1 MAEQFDGIVVGA
13 GISGA
18 ATAYYLK
25 RQGMDRVLLLE
36 RDAPA
41 SGGTGKSAAIV
52 RQHYSTPLMARLART
67 SVETFEVLEGEL
79 GSNTGYTAAGYVFLA
94 PGDGAEVA
102 HRNVEMQ
109 RTLGIDTVWLS
120 SDELANRF
128 DWLNCDGLVGGAFE
142 ARGGYADPV
151 RSAEAYVRGFEALGG
166 AFRRRTPCR
175 RLVRNG
181 SKVIGVE
188 TDEGVIIGGAIVNAA
203 GPWAS
208 FLAASAGLPLRMRMV
223 REQDT
228 VWEARPDRPLPEHS
242 ISDAFDAIYIR
253 PQGDR
258 RFIIGRG
265 FPKDYVDVDPYNYKV
280 TADDDFITDVAARFE
295 RRIPSMA
302 GARLIHAYA
311 ALYDVTVDWY
321 PYVGSRADTPGY
333 YDFNGGS
340 GHGFKIAP
348 GLARELARWI
358 VAGEVADDFAQLT
371 YDRIEGG
378 RLFQQSYGG
387 NRG

>member
-1 MAEQFDGIVVGA
+1 MAEQFDGVVIGA

-18 ATAYYLK
+18 ATAYYLE
-25 RQGMDRVLLLE
+25 RLGMDRVLLLE

-52 RQHYSTPLMARLART
+52 RQHYSTRLMARLARA
-67 SVETFEVLEGEL
+67 SIEIFAGLREEL
-79 GSNTGYTAAGYVFLA
+79 GSDTGYTPAGYVFLA
-94 PGDGAEVA
+94 PGDGGEVA
-102 HRNVEMQ
+102 RRNVEMQ
-109 RTLGIDTVWLS
+109 QSLGINTEWLS
-120 SDELANRF
+120 NEELATRF
-128 DWLNCDGLVGGAFE
+128 AWLNCEGLVGGAFE
-142 ARGGYADPV
+142 AQGGYADPV
-151 RSAEAYVRGFEALGG
+151 RTAEAYVHGFEALGG
-166 AFRRRTPCR
+166 TFRRRTPCR
-175 RLVRNG
+175 RLIRNG
-181 SKVIGVE
+181 GRVTGIE
-188 TDEGVIIGGAIVNAA
+188 TDDGVVEAGAVVNAA

-208 FLAASAGLPLRMRMV
+208 FLAASAGLPLHMRTV

-228 VWEARPDRPLPEHS
+228 VWEGRSGRALPQHS

-265 FPKDYVDVDPYNYKV
+265 YPKEYTDVDPYNYKV
-280 TADDDFITDVAARFE
+280 TADDGFIADVATRFE
-295 RRIPSMA
+295 TRIPSMA

-321 PYVGSRADTPGY
+321 PYVGPRGEAPGY

-348 GLARELARWI
+348 ALARELAQWI
-358 VAGEVADDFAQLT
+358 VTGDVADELAQLT
-371 YDRIEGG
+371 HDRVEGG